1 MKMKRRVNNM
11 DLLSRNES
19 LKAYNRFM
27 KRLENDERLM
37 KIIEENNININ
48 YELYFPLD
56 SASSFKS
63 IGIKYDLAKH
73 LYNKNGTQ
81 LLDIEFDIHERAVRR
96 DKGGFD
102 LVLDVD
108 CYMRY
113 GVKHE
118 MPKLVEIEDE
128 VKFEFNDG
136 ITGTSNM
143 GRITAKAR
151 FTVGSLQ
158 ELVSYMFA
166 IMHKALDENER

>member
-1 MKMKRRVNNM
+1 M
-11 DLLSRNES
+11 DLLSHNES

-27 KRLENDERLM
+27 KKLENDERLM
-37 KIIEENNININ
+37 KIIEENDINIK

-56 SASSFKS
+56 NASSFKS
-63 IGIKYDLAKH
+63 IGIRYDLVKH

-81 LLDIEFDIHERAVRR
+81 LFDIEFDIHKRAIRR

-102 LVLDVD
+102 LVLNVD

-113 GVKHE
+113 GVKRE
-118 MPKLVEIEDE
+118 LPKLIEIEDK

-136 ITGTSNM
+136 ITGTSNT

-166 IMHKALDENER
+166 IMHKLLDENEK

>member
-1 MKMKRRVNNM
+1 M
-11 DLLSRNES
+11 DLLSHNES

-27 KRLENDERLM
+27 KKLENDERLM
-37 KIIEENNININ
+37 KIIEENDINIK
-48 YELYFPLD
+48 YELYFPLGN
-56 SASSFKS
+56 ASSFKS
-63 IGIKYDLAKH
+63 IGIRYDLVKH

-81 LLDIEFDIHERAVRR
+81 LFDIEFDIHKRAIRR

-102 LVLDVD
+102 WVLNVD

-113 GVKHE
+113 GVKRE
-118 MPKLVEIEDE
+118 LPKLIEIEDK

-136 ITGTSNM
+136 ITGTSNT

-166 IMHKALDENER
+166 IMHKLLDENEK